1 MTLSLLPRRKPRVL
15 ILSASSGAG
24 HVRAGQALEKAFR
37 AQGDCDVAHID
48 ALEYV
53 SKLFQRLYD
62 RTYIQMVK
70 RAPDLMGLL
79 YQQTDKPWSHPRER
93 LVMDR
98 LNTQPMIRMLK
109 KMQPDLCVATHFLPA
124 EILAWLIAK
133 KKLQARHAIVV
144 TDYDVHALWL
154 CRTVDRY
161 YVAMEES
168 LEYMARIGVPREKLR
183 VTGIPIDLLFEEKVD
198 AAKAREKLRVTGIP
212 IDLLF
217 EEKVDAA
224 KARAKLGLADGGP
237 VVLLSAGGYGVGP
250 LEQLVKDLVSMEKPW
265 QIVAIAGKSEQL
277 KKRLDSVAKHAG
289 KTPSGQP
296 RVVPLGFTKE
306 MDQYMAAADLLIG
319 KAGGLTTS
327 EALARELPM
336 ALIEPIPGQEERNA
350 DHLLESGAAIRCNN
364 LPAAAWKIAKLLDQP
379 DKLAAMK
386 RAARAMARPDAA
398 RRIARDALELLH

>member
-168 LEYMARIGVPREKLR
+168 LEYMARIGVP
-183 VTGIPIDLLFEEKVD
+183 
-198 AAKAREKLRVTGIP
+198 REKLRVTGIP